1 MLIKKGAEANLFLE
15 KWHNRKVIIKR
26 RMPKKYRLQELD
38 NAIRFQRTISEPQMI
53 HNAKEAGVPSPT
65 VLLIDTTVASIVM
78 EYVAGKQVKQI
89 LDTLPQKKMLAVSRH
104 IGTLIGRL
112 HQHGIIHGDLT
123 TSNMILTPT
132 GKIVFVDFGLSERS
146 IELEAKGVD
155 LHLMQRAFQSTHYK
169 HAEVC
174 FEAVMGGYTEIVGG
188 EKAKK
193 VLERIKE
200 ITRRGRYVSKSE
212 TASYR

>member
-1 MLIKKGAEANLFLE
+1 MLVKKGAEANLFLE
-15 KWHNRKVIIKR
+15 RWHNRKVIIKR
-26 RMPKKYRLQELD
+26 RMPKKYRLPELD
-38 NAIRFQRTISEPQMI
+38 NTIRFQRTISEPQMI
-53 HNAKEAGVPSPT
+53 HKAKEAGVPSPT
-65 VLLIDTTVASIVM
+65 VLLIDATVASIVM
-78 EYVAGKQVKQI
+78 EYVAGKQLKQI
-89 LDTLPQKKMLAVSRH
+89 LNTLPQKEMLAINRH

-123 TSNMILTPT
+123 TSNMILTPH

-146 IELEAKGVD
+146 TELEANGVD

-174 FEAVMGGYTEIVGG
+174 FEAVMAGYTEIVGC

-212 TASYR
+212 TADYR